1 MNVPHSLIL
10 EQKENTKHGEV
21 FFPIQKYITKLNL
34 NSPVIM
40 THWHEEAELTLMTK
54 GSCIYQIDLV
64 DYEVN
69 EGDLLFIPPLLLH
82 SIRLNGT
89 DDFCSETYV
98 FHVNFL
104 GGNATDICST
114 RYLTPMINHE
124 LTLPYHISSTHP
136 AHHSLHECFI
146 KMASLYTEQTF
157 GYEIALKSVLLQALF
172 LLLQYSTT
180 ESATISASSDKLKNV
195 LDYIDLH
202 YAEPLTISEL
212 AELCYFSPLRDA
224 ALPQHIGGLYLPG
237 GYPELYAAQ
246 LAANTAMRCAI
257 NTAVQRGLPTVA
269 DDSGLCVDALNGAPG
284 VYSARY
290 AGEHGNDAANNEK
303 LMAEMQNVP
312 VGQRAA
318 KFVSA
323 VCLILPDG
331 RELVVTGECPGSVA
345 LTPAGDNGFGY
356 DPIFYIPHLN
366 KTYAELTEKE
376 KTSISHRG
384 NAIQKWKE
392 FLLQHLS

>member
-1 MNVPHSLIL
+1 MI
-10 EQKENTKHGEV
+10 NTGT
-21 FFPIQKYITKLNL
+21 F
-34 NSPVIM
+34 
-40 THWHEEAELTLMTK
+40 
-54 GSCIYQIDLV
+54 CYQSDLV

-146 KMASLYTEQTF
+146 IMASLYTEQTF
-157 GYEIALKSVLLQALF
+157 GYEIALKSVLLQTLF

-212 AELCYFSPLRDA
+212 AELCYFSEYHFMRFFKSAMGTSFTSYLSSYRLSMA
-224 ALPQHIGGLYLPG
+224 ARLLLLTNNSILDIALSC
-237 GYPELYAAQ
+237 GYENLSYFNRSFKKRYKKTPSEY
-246 LAANTAMRCAI
+246 R
-257 NTAVQRGLPTVA
+257 RGSDET
-269 DDSGLCVDALNGAPG
+269 
-284 VYSARY
+284 
-290 AGEHGNDAANNEK
+290 
-303 LMAEMQNVP
+303 
-312 VGQRAA
+312 
-318 KFVSA
+318 
-323 VCLILPDG
+323 
-331 RELVVTGECPGSVA
+331 
-345 LTPAGDNGFGY
+345 
-356 DPIFYIPHLN
+356 
-366 KTYAELTEKE
+366 
-376 KTSISHRG
+376 
-384 NAIQKWKE
+384 
-392 FLLQHLS
+392 

>member
-10 EQKENTKHGEV
+10 EQKENAKHGEV

-40 THWHEEAELTLMTK
+40 THWHEEAELTLITK

-64 DYEVN
+64 EYEVN

-124 LTLPYHISSTHP
+124 LNLPYHISSTHP
-136 AHHSLHECFI
+136 AHHSLYECFI
-146 KMASLYTEQTF
+146 KMASLYTEQAF
-157 GYEIALKSVLLQALF
+157 GYEIALKSVLLQTLF

-212 AELCYFSPLRDA
+212 AELCYFSEYHFMRFFKKYMGESA
-224 ALPQHIGGLYLPG
+224 MEYVRNVR
-237 GYPELYAAQ
+237 
-246 LAANTAMRCAI
+246 LAKA
-257 NTAVQRGLPTVA
+257 
-269 DDSGLCVDALNGAPG
+269 
-284 VYSARY
+284 
-290 AGEHGNDAANNEK
+290 
-303 LMAEMQNVP
+303 
-312 VGQRAA
+312 
-318 KFVSA
+318 
-323 VCLILPDG
+323 
-331 RELVVTGECPGSVA
+331 
-345 LTPAGDNGFGY
+345 
-356 DPIFYIPHLN
+356 
-366 KTYAELTEKE
+366 AELFEQGAQSSLEVSLSCGFNNLSYFHREFKE
-376 KTSISHRG
+376 KYGMTPGTFQRKI
-384 NAIQKWKE
+384 NV
-392 FLLQHLS
+392 